1 MKLSL
6 LVAALAL
13 VAVSGAGGG
22 GSATKTIG
30 TRGAVVSIS
39 ADGGTV
45 AIHAAVT
52 GDPDCDSGSAW
63 APATGKVVR
72 FQDTPCGK
80 QASQKQYDALT
91 LGGSRAVWA
100 DYDYGN
106 HAYCNGPY
114 VATLAKPKPVDSGV
128 CPDEPDNSDM
138 YWEFAGDGTLLVAR
152 SYFLCEASCPPDYDR
167 SYDDEVTIWRVG
179 AGLTKLLAAKDDT
192 KLLDV
197 DAGRILLRDPSKKL
211 LVLNA
216 GGKQVG
222 GPVTPPEVRAAFMSG
237 AAQVVGASKG
247 SKLTHVRRRHREGRQ
262 DGDDEEGRQ
271 LMDVENGVAAYFSA
285 HRCGTCCPTI
295 ATDRDRLVAT
305 QKGLIQADLEPQG
318 LFYAY
323 NVPGGGSKPGRVT
336 FVPASQLSK

>member
-45 AIHAAVT
+45 AIHAAVA

-63 APATGKVVR
+63 TPATGKVVR

-80 QASQKQYDALT
+80 HASQKQYDSLT
-91 LGGSRAVWA
+91 LGGSRAVWT

-114 VATLAKPKPVDSGV
+114 VATLAKPKPVGSGV

-167 SYDDEVTIWRVG
+167 TYDDEVTIWRVG
-179 AGLTKLLAAKDDT
+179 TGLTKLLAAKDDT

-211 LVLNA
+211 LVLDA
-216 GGKQVG
+216 GGKQVAALAVDAKSRVHVR
-222 GPVTPPEVRAAFMSG
+222 PVAGVRA
-237 AAQVVGASKG
+237 VGDDPADR
-247 SKLTHVRRRHREGRQ
+247 VRRRHGQAAETCTMKS
-262 DGDDEEGRQ
+262 EAPSC
-271 LMDVENGVAAYFSA
+271 MDVENGSA
-285 HRCGTCCPTI
+285 VYSGAGRCI
-295 ATDRDRLVAT
+295 
-305 QKGLIQADLEPQG
+305 
-318 LFYAY
+318 
-323 NVPGGGSKPGRVT
+323 S
-336 FVPASQLSK
+336 

>member
-80 QASQKQYDALT
+80 HASQKQYDSLT

-106 HAYCNGPY
+106 HAYCNGPS
-114 VATLAKPKPVDSGV
+114 VATLAKPKPVGSGV

-167 SYDDEVTIWRVG
+167 TYDDKVTIWRVG
-179 AGLTKLLAAKDDT
+179 TGLTKLLAAKDDT

-211 LVLNA
+211 LVLDA
-216 GGKQVG
+216 GGKQVAALAVDAKSAWLN
-222 GPVTPPEVRAAFMSG
+222 GPSQVSVPSG
-237 AAQVVGASKG
+237 TILRTYDVATGKLAETCTMKKGAH
-247 SKLTHVRRRHREGRQ
+247 LQ
-262 DGDDEEGRQ
+262 
-271 LMDVENGVAAYFSA
+271 DVENGTAVYLAAGEV
-285 HRCGTCCPTI
+285 HLLTI
-295 ATDRDRLVAT
+295 ATNRDRVVAR

>member
-1 MKLSL
+1 MKFSL

-13 VAVSGAGGG
+13 VAVSGASG

-45 AIHAAVT
+45 AIHAAVV

-63 APATGKVVR
+63 TPASGKIVR

-80 QASQKQYDALT
+80 RASQKQYDSLT

-114 VATLAKPKPVDSGV
+114 VATLAKPKPVNTGE

-138 YWEFAGDGTLLVAR
+138 YWEFAGAGTLLVAR
-152 SYFLCEASCPPDYDR
+152 SYFLCEASCEPDYDR
-167 SYDDEVTIWRVG
+167 TYDDEVQIWRVG

-197 DAGRILLRDPSKKL
+197 DAGRILLRDPSKNL

-216 GGKQVG
+216 SGKQAASLAVDARLALLN
-222 GPVTPPEVRAAFMSG
+222 GPSQVSVPSG
-237 AAQVVGASKG
+237 TTLRTYDIATGKLAETCTMKKGAV
-247 SKLTHVRRRHREGRQ
+247 LQ
-262 DGDDEEGRQ
+262 
-271 LMDVENGVAAYFSA
+271 DVESGTAVYLAAGEV
-285 HRCGTCCPTI
+285 HVLTI
-295 ATDRDRLVAT
+295 STNRDRVVAR
-305 QKGLIQADLEPQG
+305 QKGLVQADLEPQG